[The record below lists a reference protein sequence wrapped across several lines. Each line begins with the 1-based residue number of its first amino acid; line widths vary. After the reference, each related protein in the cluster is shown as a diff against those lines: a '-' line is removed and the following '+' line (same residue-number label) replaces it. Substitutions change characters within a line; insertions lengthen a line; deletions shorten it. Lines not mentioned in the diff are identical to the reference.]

1 MKLFLLFLLYFASN
15 MAYDY
20 TMNLFEGMTYE
31 EALRSLFSY
40 FVRMPV
46 DDWLIVLLSAIIFI
60 GSCASPSL
68 KKRFA
73 AVVSTSPRQ
82 AEQSERPTGTQ
93 TPHKD

>member
-1 MKLFLLFLLYFASN
+1 MKLFLLFLLYCAAN

-31 EALRSLFSY
+31 EALRSLLTY
-40 FVRMPV
+40 FVRIPV
-46 DDWLIVLLSAIIFI
+46 DEWLILLISAVIFI
-60 GSCASPSL
+60 GSCAAPSL
-68 KKRFA
+68 RKRFG
-73 AVVSTSPRQ
+73 AVASSIPQQ